1 MLSARQNF
9 LETLKKDGKPDR
21 LVDQYENMVFFP
33 ADPVAGYVRGKRYK
47 GMEPVRDK
55 WGTLVVWPAEQIAA
69 MPHVTADDKVVPD
82 ICEWKKTAI
91 APDIVVNCL
100 EPSVWEPALEAV
112 SKIDRENS
120 LLMAFM
126 PTGVFEQLHFLMGF
140 EDTLLNFL
148 AEPEHMME
156 LCGYV
161 GEYRF
166 NYMKLIVDN
175 LKPDIM
181 LTHDDWGSK
190 NSMFMSPDTWRE
202 FIKPQYVK
210 TYKYMNEKGV
220 IVMHHAD
227 SFLEPIVEDM
237 VELGIDIWQ
246 GVLPQ
251 NDISKIQ
258 KQLDGRMVMMG
269 GIDAAIV
276 DRADAPEEIIRA
288 EVIRALE
295 EYTPGKSFIPCLTY
309 GAPGSIYENVDTII
323 TDEVNRFNRE
333 RFNLMTAR

>member
-1 MLSARQNF
+1 MLSSKQNI

-33 ADPVAGYVRGKRYK
+33 ADPVAGYARGNRYK
-47 GMEPVRDK
+47 GMEPIRDK
-55 WGTLVVWPAEQIAA
+55 WGTLVLWPEEQIAA

-82 ICEWKKTAI
+82 ICKWKKSAV
-91 APDIVVNCL
+91 APDIIGNCSD
-100 EPSVWEPALEAV
+100 PSVWEPALEAV

-156 LCGYV
+156 LCEYV

-166 NYMKLIVDN
+166 SYMKLIVDN

-181 LTHDDWGSK
+181 LSHDDWGSK
-190 NSMFMSPDTWRE
+190 NTLFMSPDTWRE

-246 GVLPQ
+246 GALPQ
-251 NDISKIQ
+251 NDIPKIQ
-258 KQLDGRMVMMG
+258 KQLDGRMVIMG

-288 EVIRALE
+288 EVTRALE
-295 EYTPGKSFIPCLTY
+295 EYAPGGSFIPCLTY
-309 GAPGSIYENVDTII
+309 GAPGSIYENVDKII

-333 RFNLMTAR
+333 RFHLQAEE